1 MRSADLPLLKL
12 KLKLKLMLK
21 MELEQKLKP
30 KLKKIELR
38 VATVAA
44 TQFPV

>member
-1 MRSADLPLLKL
+1 MRSADLPLLKP
-12 KLKLKLMLK
+12 KLK
-21 MELEQKLKP
+21 MELEQKL

-44 TQFPV
+44 AQFPV